1 MLFNIWHWNEEISI
15 LKSLHNLMAS
25 FLTGSWILLQTE
37 CCCWLPENHLH
48 AAASVCQQHSVFLL
62 ATDEEEDHRHSGCE
76 RQAHL
81 CQRRRPVRFTWTQC
95 SLFIPQVR
103 KHILCTGSDFLTS
116 YGSMTFC
123 YSLLFLHSFSI
134 SSYSSLLNLLC
145 SSYFSRW
152 YWYYS
157 L

>member
-1 MLFNIWHWNEEISI
+1 
-15 LKSLHNLMAS
+15 
-25 FLTGSWILLQTE
+25 
-37 CCCWLPENHLH
+37 
-48 AAASVCQQHSVFLL
+48 
-62 ATDEEEDHRHSGCE
+62 
-76 RQAHL
+76 
-81 CQRRRPVRFTWTQC
+81 
-95 SLFIPQVR
+95 
-103 KHILCTGSDFLTS
+103 
-116 YGSMTFC
+116 MTFC